1 MNPFSRRTFLKGIG
15 TGALASAVRPIA
27 ALAEDAAAADSQ
39 TLGPGEVEIAL
50 EINGA
55 KRALKVEPRVTL
67 LDALRNRMEFT
78 GVKEICDRG
87 TCGGCTVLADGVPV
101 YSCMLLAVDMVGKK
115 ITTVEGLSRD
125 GKLDP
130 IQEAFVAADAMM
142 CGFCTPGFVISARAL
157 LDKNP
162 HPSREEILEACAGN
176 LCRCGTYPHIVK
188 AIEKASG
195 KVS

>member
-15 TGALASAVRPIA
+15 TGALASAVRP
-27 ALAEDAAAADSQ
+27 LASLAQDAAGADSQ
-39 TLGPGEVEIAL
+39 TLGPGAVEITL
-50 EINGA
+50 QLNGQ

-78 GVKEICDRG
+78 GAKEICDRG
-87 TCGGCTVLADGVPV
+87 TCGGCTVLADGKPV
-101 YSCMLLAVDMVGKK
+101 YSCMLLAVDMAGKK
-115 ITTVEGLSRD
+115 ITTVEGLGRD
-125 GKLDP
+125 GQPDP
-130 IQEAFVAADAMM
+130 IQKAFVEADALM
-142 CGFCTPGFVISARAL
+142 CGFCTPGFVMSARAL

-188 AIEKASG
+188 AIEKASAG
-195 KVS
+195 NV